1 MKRHNVLGERL
12 KELREKRGLSQVDF
26 GKRTGLGH
34 RFISGIENG
43 RIVPNIDILEKMTT
57 ALGVPLHTPF
67 LTDQDFLLKV
77 TQGTGP
83 PNSFEA
89 I

>member
-1 MKRHNVLGERL
+1 MKRQSVLGERL

-26 GKRTGLGH
+26 GKQTGLG
-34 RFISGIENG
+34 RPFISCVENG
-43 RIVPNIDILEKMTT
+43 RIVPDIDILARMMT

-77 TQGTGP
+77 TQGMGP
-83 PNSFEA
+83 
-89 I
+89 